1 MSDRIFR
8 DKQTQGIKHV
18 DLSFRVAGANPTTNA
33 PTFVEGDKSGAS
45 TGSYI
50 VATKVAT
57 GKYRF
62 KTVDKFVGLVEV
74 TAKRHSAT
82 PTGNELEMVL
92 LPSQNAD
99 KTWQFEVW
107 TYLNAAGTHTL
118 TDLVAG
124 DQLSVKLVMRDSTVV
139 P

>member
-1 MSDRIFR
+1 MADRSFH
-8 DKQTQGIKHV
+8 DKRTQGIKYV
-18 DLSFRVAGANPTTNA
+18 DLPFRVAGANPTTNA

-45 TGSYI
+45 SGSYI
-50 VATKVAT
+50 LCTKVAT

-62 KTVDKFVGLVEV
+62 KTVDKYVGLVSV
-74 TAKRHSAT
+74 TCKRNMAT
-82 PTGNELEMVL
+82 PTGNELEVIL
-92 LPSQNAD
+92 TPSQNAD

-118 TDLVAG
+118 TDIASA
-124 DQLSVKLVMRDSTVV
+124 DQLSVDLVMRDSSVL